1 MILDFSNSDF
11 EISQVEVGEEWQNQ
25 IKDLINEYLNN
36 DFIKAHTSGSTGTP
50 KEIILPKKAMQ
61 QSARLTGKFLDL
73 KKGDFA
79 LLCLPVQYIAGKMM
93 IVRAIELGLKL
104 ICIEPKS
111 IVKINQKVD
120 FSALT
125 PMQAEKSLECLAFV
139 KKVILGGSPV
149 SDTLEN
155 KLKSIDATCYETY
168 GMTETITHIA
178 LRKLNSETC
187 FTTLDE
193 VNISLDDRNCLRIK
207 TPYFKE
213 EIITNDVVEIVKNN
227 QFRWLGRV
235 DNIINSGGIKINPE
249 EIENTLKPYIDSVFV
264 VLGKEDKLLGEKLIL
279 VIEGKEKPLNFPKN
293 ILPKNKTPKEIYFI
307 AQFPRTQSGKI
318 KRKEALDLLK

>member
-11 EISQVEVGEEWQNQ
+11 KINQVEATGTWQNQ
-25 IKDLINEYLNN
+25 IKDFINEYLNN
-36 DFIKAHTSGSTGTP
+36 DSVKVHTSGSTGVP

-61 QSARLTGKFLDL
+61 QSAWLTGKFLDL
-73 KKGDFA
+73 KKGDSA

-125 PMQAEKSLECLAFV
+125 PMQAEKSLESLALMN
-139 KKVILGGSPV
+139 KVILGGSPV

-155 KLKSIDATCYETY
+155 KLKNIDSTFYETY

-193 VNISLDDRNCLRIK
+193 VNISLEDRNCLKIK

-213 EIITNDVVEIVKNN
+213 EIITNDVVEILQDN

-249 EIENTLKPYIDSVFV
+249 EIENILKPYIDSAFV
-264 VLGKEDKLLGEKLIL
+264 VLGKKDKLLGEKLIL

-293 ILPKNKTPKEIYFI
+293 ILPKNKTPREINFI
-307 AQFPRTQSGKI
+307 PQFPRTQSGKI
-318 KRKEALDLLK
+318 KRKEVLDLLK

>member
-25 IKDLINEYLNN
+25 IKDFINEYLNN

-125 PMQAEKSLECLAFV
+125 PMQAEKSLESLALMN
-139 KKVILGGSPV
+139 KVILGGSPV

-155 KLKSIDATCYETY
+155 KLKNIDSTFYETY

-193 VNISLDDRNCLRIK
+193 VNISLEDRNCLKIK

-213 EIITNDVVEIVKNN
+213 EIITNDVVEILQDN

-249 EIENTLKPYIDSVFV
+249 EIENILKPYIDSAFV
-264 VLGKEDKLLGEKLIL
+264 VLGKKDKLLGEKLIL

-307 AQFPRTQSGKI
+307 IQFPRTQSGKI

>member
-1 MILDFSNSDF
+1 MILDFSNPDF
-11 EISQVEVGEEWQNQ
+11 KISQVEITETWQKQ
-25 IKDLINEYLNN
+25 ITDFINEYLNN
-36 DFIKAHTSGSTGTP
+36 DFVKAHTSGSTGVP

-73 KKGDFA
+73 KKGSFA

-111 IVKINQKVD
+111 VVKISQKVD

-125 PMQAEKSLECLAFV
+125 PMQSEKSLESLV
-139 KKVILGGSPV
+139 LMNKVILGGSPV

-155 KLKSIDATCYETY
+155 KLKNIDSIFYETY

-193 VNISLDDRNCLRIK
+193 VGISLDDRNCLKIK
-207 TPYFKE
+207 TPYFE
-213 EIITNDVVEIVKNN
+213 QEIITNDVVEILKNN

-249 EIENTLKPYIDSVFV
+249 EIENILKPYINSAFV

-279 VIEGKEKPLNFPKN
+279 VIEGKEKTLNLPKN
-293 ILPKNKTPKEIYFI
+293 ILPKNKTPKEIYFV
-307 AQFPRTQSGKI
+307 AEFPRTQSGKV
-318 KRKEALDLLK
+318 KRKEILALLK